1 MRVPKV
7 KLVYDRRHQ
16 ASTDKEGAVDLR
28 VCFDCKQKFL
38 STGVKVYPKQWDS
51 KNECVKLRNDAT
63 SLNKA
68 LSDIKND
75 AITLLTEMA
84 KSGFVDLS
92 RLNEVFKPKAH
103 DLTFH
108 DYMKERID
116 KRNVSGNTRERYQS
130 FYKIFVEEYGKMK
143 NFAEITESGVRD
155 YDEWLH
161 KRIVNG
167 HLMKQSTIYSHH
179 KYLRLFIY
187 DALTDGYVEKN
198 PYQSR
203 RIKIDHGEGG
213 QIPSLT
219 IDQVQ
224 QIENLE
230 LDGFLGKTKD
240 LFLFQCYTGLAFSD
254 MQKFRLSNYSQDKEG
269 NYLIKD
275 NRTKTNTTYIFMLS
289 EKALAIVMKYKGK
302 IPAISN
308 QKYNQYLKVLG
319 QIIGVP
325 TLHSHMGRSTFASTC
340 LNQGMPIDVLKHCL
354 GHTTG
359 LMSEHYATMQED
371 TIKKAFCNLQN
382 KKMKRN
388 N

>member
-16 ASTDKEGAVDLR
+16 ATPEKEGAVDLR

-38 STGVKVYPKQWDS
+38 STGVKVYPRQWDG

-75 AITLLTEMA
+75 AITLLTEMS
-84 KSGFVDLS
+84 KTGYVDLA
-92 RLNEVFKPKAH
+92 RLNEIFKPKAY

-108 DYMKERID
+108 EYMKDRIS
-116 KRNVSGNTRERYQS
+116 KRNVSENTRERYVS
-130 FYKIFVEEYGKMK
+130 FYKVFVDEYGKMK
-143 NFAEITESGVRD
+143 NFSDITEAGVRD

-167 HLMKQSTIYSHH
+167 HLMQQSTIYSHH

-187 DALTDGYVEKN
+187 DALTDGYVDKN
-198 PYQSR
+198 PYQSK
-203 RIKIDHGEGG
+203 RIKIDHGESG

-219 IDQVQ
+219 IDQVE

-230 LDGFLGKTKD
+230 LDGFVGKTKD

-254 MQKFRLSNYSQDKEG
+254 MQKFKLSNYSQDKDG

-275 NRTKTNTTYIFMLS
+275 KRTKTDTTYIFMLS

-319 QIIGVP
+319 QMIGVP

-340 LNQGMPIDVLKHCL
+340 LNQGMNTDVLKHCL
-354 GHTTG
+354 GHVTTF
-359 LMSEHYATMQED
+359 ETNRYATMQDE
-371 TIKKAFCNLQN
+371 TIKKAFKDI
-382 KKMKRN
+382 KK
-388 N
+388 

>member
-16 ASTDKEGAVDLR
+16 SSPDKEGAVDLR

-38 STGVKVYPKQWDS
+38 STGVKIYPRQWDN

-75 AITLLTEMA
+75 AITLLTEMS
-84 KSGFVDLS
+84 KTGYVDLA
-92 RLNEVFKPKAH
+92 RLNEIFKPKAY

-108 DYMKERID
+108 EYMKDRIS
-116 KRNVSGNTRERYQS
+116 KRNVSENTRERYVS
-130 FYKIFVEEYGKMK
+130 FYKVFVDEYGKMK
-143 NFAEITESGVRD
+143 NFSDITEAGVRD

-167 HLMKQSTIYSHH
+167 HLMQQSTIYSHH

-187 DALTDGYVEKN
+187 DALTDGYVDKN
-198 PYQSR
+198 PYQSK
-203 RIKIDHGEGG
+203 RIKIDHGESG

-219 IDQVQ
+219 IDQVE
-224 QIENLE
+224 QIENLK
-230 LDGFLGKTKD
+230 LDGFVGKTKD

-254 MQKFRLSNYSQDKEG
+254 MQKFKLSNYTQDKDG

-275 NRTKTNTTYIFMLS
+275 KRTKTDTTYIFMLS

-319 QIIGVP
+319 QMIGVP
-325 TLHSHMGRSTFASTC
+325 NLHSHMGRSTFASTC
-340 LNQGMPIDVLKHCL
+340 LNQGMNTDVLKHCL
-354 GHTTG
+354 GHVTTF
-359 LMSEHYATMQED
+359 ETNRYATMQDE
-371 TIKKAFCNLQN
+371 TIKQAFKDI
-382 KKMKRN
+382 KK
-388 N
+388 

>member
-16 ASTDKEGAVDLR
+16 ATPEKEGAVDLR

-38 STGVKVYPKQWDS
+38 STGVKVYPRQWDN

-75 AITLLTEMA
+75 AITLLTEMS
-84 KSGFVDLS
+84 KTGYVDLA
-92 RLNEVFKPKAH
+92 RLNEIFKPKAY

-108 DYMKERID
+108 EYMKDRIS
-116 KRNVSGNTRERYQS
+116 KRNVSENTRERYVS
-130 FYKIFVEEYGKMK
+130 FYKVFVDEYGKMK
-143 NFAEITESGVRD
+143 NFSDITEAGVRD

-161 KRIVNG
+161 KRVVNG
-167 HLMKQSTIYSHH
+167 HLMQQSTIYSHH

-187 DALTDGYVEKN
+187 DALTDGYVDKN
-198 PYQSR
+198 PYQSK
-203 RIKIDHGEGG
+203 RIKIDHGESG

-219 IDQVQ
+219 IDQVE

-230 LDGFLGKTKD
+230 LGGFVGKTKD

-254 MQKFRLSNYSQDKEG
+254 MQKFKLSNYSQDKDG

-275 NRTKTNTTYIFMLS
+275 KRTKTDTTYIFMLS

-319 QIIGVP
+319 QMIGVP

-340 LNQGMPIDVLKHCL
+340 LNQGMNTDVLKHCL
-354 GHTTG
+354 GHVTTF
-359 LMSEHYATMQED
+359 ETNRYATMQDE
-371 TIKKAFCNLQN
+371 TIKQAFKDI
-382 KKMKRN
+382 KK
-388 N
+388 

>member
-16 ASTDKEGAVDLR
+16 ATPEKEGAVDLR

-38 STGVKVYPKQWDS
+38 STGVKLYPRQWDS

-75 AITLLTEMA
+75 AITLLTEMS
-84 KSGFVDLS
+84 KTGYVDLA
-92 RLNEVFKPKAH
+92 RLNEIFKPKAY

-108 DYMKERID
+108 EYMKDRIS
-116 KRNVSGNTRERYQS
+116 KRNVSENTRERYVS
-130 FYKIFVEEYGKMK
+130 FYKVFVDEYGKMK
-143 NFAEITESGVRD
+143 NFSDITEAGVRD

-161 KRIVNG
+161 KRVVNG
-167 HLMKQSTIYSHH
+167 HLMQQSTIYSHH

-187 DALTDGYVEKN
+187 DALTDGYVDKN
-198 PYQSR
+198 PYQSK
-203 RIKIDHGEGG
+203 RIKIDHGESG

-219 IDQVQ
+219 IDQVE

-230 LDGFLGKTKD
+230 LEGFVGKTKD
-240 LFLFQCYTGLAFSD
+240 LFLFQCYTGLDFSD
-254 MQKFRLSNYSQDKEG
+254 MQKFKLSNYSQDKDG

-275 NRTKTNTTYIFMLS
+275 KRTKTDTTYIFMLS

-319 QIIGVP
+319 QMIGVP

-340 LNQGMPIDVLKHCL
+340 LNQGMAIDILKHAL
-354 GHTTG
+354 GHTSG
-359 LMSEHYATMQED
+359 FMSERYATMQD
-371 TIKKAFCNLQN
+371 LTIKKAFDALGKN
-382 KKMKRN
+382 
-388 N
+388 

>member
-16 ASTDKEGAVDLR
+16 ATPEKEGAVDLR

-38 STGVKVYPKQWDS
+38 STGVKVYPRQWDG

-75 AITLLTEMA
+75 AITLLTEMS
-84 KSGFVDLS
+84 KTGYVDLA
-92 RLNEVFKPKAH
+92 RLNEIFKPKAY

-108 DYMKERID
+108 EYMKDRIS
-116 KRNVSGNTRERYQS
+116 KRNVSENTRERYVS
-130 FYKIFVEEYGKMK
+130 FYKVFVDEYGKMK
-143 NFAEITESGVRD
+143 NFSDITEAGVRD

-161 KRIVNG
+161 KRVVNG
-167 HLMKQSTIYSHH
+167 HLMQQSTIYSHH

-187 DALTDGYVEKN
+187 DALTDGYVDKN
-198 PYQSR
+198 PYQSK
-203 RIKIDHGEGG
+203 RIKIDHGESG

-219 IDQVQ
+219 IDQVE

-230 LDGFLGKTKD
+230 LDGFVGKTKD

-254 MQKFRLSNYSQDKEG
+254 MQKFKLSNYSQDKDG

-275 NRTKTNTTYIFMLS
+275 KRTKTDTTYIFMLS

-319 QIIGVP
+319 QMIGVP

-340 LNQGMPIDVLKHCL
+340 LNQGMNTDVLKHCL
-354 GHTTG
+354 GHVTTF
-359 LMSEHYATMQED
+359 ETNRYATMQDE
-371 TIKKAFCNLQN
+371 TIKKAFKDI
-382 KKMKRN
+382 KK
-388 N
+388 

>member
-16 ASTDKEGAVDLR
+16 ATPEKEGAVDLR

-38 STGVKVYPKQWDS
+38 STGVKVYPRQWDS

-75 AITLLTEMA
+75 AITLLTEMS
-84 KSGFVDLS
+84 KTGYVDLA
-92 RLNEVFKPKAH
+92 RLNEIFKPKAY

-108 DYMKERID
+108 EYMKDRIS
-116 KRNVSGNTRERYQS
+116 KRNVSENTRERYVS
-130 FYKIFVEEYGKMK
+130 FYKVFVDEYGKMK
-143 NFAEITESGVRD
+143 NFSDITEAGVRD

-167 HLMKQSTIYSHH
+167 HLMQQSTIYSHH

-187 DALTDGYVEKN
+187 DALTDGYVDKN
-198 PYQSR
+198 PYQSK
-203 RIKIDHGEGG
+203 RIKIDHGESG

-219 IDQVQ
+219 IDQVE
-224 QIENLE
+224 QIESLE
-230 LDGFLGKTKD
+230 LDGFVGKTKD

-254 MQKFRLSNYSQDKEG
+254 MQKFKLSNYSQDKDG

-275 NRTKTNTTYIFMLS
+275 KRTKTDTTYIFMLS

-319 QIIGVP
+319 QMIGVP

-340 LNQGMPIDVLKHCL
+340 LNQGMNTDVLKHCL
-354 GHTTG
+354 GHVTTF
-359 LMSEHYATMQED
+359 ETNRYATMQDE
-371 TIKKAFCNLQN
+371 TIKKAFKDI
-382 KKMKRN
+382 KK
-388 N
+388 

>member
-16 ASTDKEGAVDLR
+16 ATPEKEGAVDLR

-38 STGVKVYPKQWDS
+38 STGVKVYPRQWDS

-75 AITLLTEMA
+75 AITLLTEMS
-84 KSGFVDLS
+84 KTGYVDLA
-92 RLNEVFKPKAH
+92 RLNEIFKPKAY

-108 DYMKERID
+108 EYMKDRIS
-116 KRNVSGNTRERYQS
+116 KRNVSENTRERYVS
-130 FYKIFVEEYGKMK
+130 FYKVFVDEYGKMK
-143 NFAEITESGVRD
+143 NFSDITEAGVRD

-161 KRIVNG
+161 KRVVNG
-167 HLMKQSTIYSHH
+167 HLMQQSTIYSHH

-198 PYQSR
+198 PYQSK
-203 RIKIDHGEGG
+203 RIKIDHGESG

-219 IDQVQ
+219 IDQVE

-230 LDGFLGKTKD
+230 LDGFAGKTKD

-254 MQKFRLSNYSQDKEG
+254 MQKFKLSNYSQDKDG

-275 NRTKTNTTYIFMLS
+275 KRTKTDTTYIFMLS

-302 IPAISN
+302 IPTISN

-319 QIIGVP
+319 QMIGVP

-340 LNQGMPIDVLKHCL
+340 LNQGMNTDVLKHCL
-354 GHTTG
+354 GHVTTF
-359 LMSEHYATMQED
+359 ETNRYATMQDE
-371 TIKKAFCNLQN
+371 TIKQAFKDI
-382 KKMKRN
+382 KK
-388 N
+388 

>member
-16 ASTDKEGAVDLR
+16 ATPEKEGAVDLR

-38 STGVKVYPKQWDS
+38 STGVKVYPRQWDS

-75 AITLLTEMA
+75 AITLLTEMS
-84 KSGFVDLS
+84 KTGYVDLA
-92 RLNEVFKPKAH
+92 RLNEIFKPKAY

-108 DYMKERID
+108 EYMKDRIS
-116 KRNVSGNTRERYQS
+116 KRNVSENTRERYAS
-130 FYKIFVEEYGKMK
+130 FYKVFVDEYGKIK
-143 NFAEITESGVRD
+143 NFSDITEAGVRD

-161 KRIVNG
+161 KRVVNG
-167 HLMKQSTIYSHH
+167 HLMQQSTIYSHH

-187 DALTDGYVEKN
+187 DALTDGYVDKN
-198 PYQSR
+198 PYQSK
-203 RIKIDHGEGG
+203 RIKIDHGESG

-219 IDQVQ
+219 IDQVE

-230 LDGFLGKTKD
+230 LEGFVGKTKD

-254 MQKFRLSNYSQDKEG
+254 MQKFKLSNYSQDKDG

-275 NRTKTNTTYIFMLS
+275 KRTKTDTTYIFMLS

-319 QIIGVP
+319 QMIGVP

-340 LNQGMPIDVLKHCL
+340 LNQGMNTDVLKHCL
-354 GHTTG
+354 GHVTTF
-359 LMSEHYATMQED
+359 ETNRYATMQDE
-371 TIKKAFCNLQN
+371 TIKQAFKDI
-382 KKMKRN
+382 KK
-388 N
+388 

>member
-16 ASTDKEGAVDLR
+16 ATPEKEGAVDLR

-38 STGVKVYPKQWDS
+38 STGVKVYPRQWDG

-75 AITLLTEMA
+75 AITLLTEMS
-84 KSGFVDLS
+84 KTGYVDLA
-92 RLNEVFKPKAH
+92 RLNEIFKPKAY

-108 DYMKERID
+108 EYIKDRIS
-116 KRNVSGNTRERYQS
+116 KRNVSENTRERYVS
-130 FYKIFVEEYGKMK
+130 FYKVFVDEYGKMK
-143 NFAEITESGVRD
+143 NFSDITEAGVRD

-161 KRIVNG
+161 KRVVNG
-167 HLMKQSTIYSHH
+167 HLMQQSTIYSHH

-187 DALTDGYVEKN
+187 DALTDGYVDKN
-198 PYQSR
+198 PYQSK
-203 RIKIDHGEGG
+203 RIKIDHGESG

-219 IDQVQ
+219 IDQVE
-224 QIENLE
+224 QIESLE
-230 LDGFLGKTKD
+230 LDGFVGKTKD

-254 MQKFRLSNYSQDKEG
+254 MQKFKLSNYSQDKDG

-275 NRTKTNTTYIFMLS
+275 KRTKTDTTYIFMLS

-302 IPAISN
+302 IPTISN

-319 QIIGVP
+319 QMIGVP

-340 LNQGMPIDVLKHCL
+340 LNQGMNTDVLKHCL
-354 GHTTG
+354 GHVTTF
-359 LMSEHYATMQED
+359 ETNRYATMQDE
-371 TIKKAFCNLQN
+371 TIKQAFKDI
-382 KKMKRN
+382 KK
-388 N
+388 

>member
-16 ASTDKEGAVDLR
+16 ATSDKEGAVDLR

-38 STGVKVYPKQWDS
+38 STGVKVYPRQWDG

-75 AITLLTEMA
+75 AITLLTEMS
-84 KSGFVDLS
+84 KTGYVDLA
-92 RLNEVFKPKAH
+92 RLNEIFKPKAY

-108 DYMKERID
+108 EYMKDRIS
-116 KRNVSGNTRERYQS
+116 KRNVSENTRERYAS
-130 FYKIFVEEYGKMK
+130 FYKVFVDEYGKMK
-143 NFAEITESGVRD
+143 NFSDITEAGVRD

-167 HLMKQSTIYSHH
+167 HLMQQSTIYSHH

-187 DALTDGYVEKN
+187 DALTDGYVDKN
-198 PYQSR
+198 PYQSK
-203 RIKIDHGEGG
+203 RIKIDHGESG

-219 IDQVQ
+219 IDQVE

-230 LDGFLGKTKD
+230 LDGFVGKTKD

-254 MQKFRLSNYSQDKEG
+254 MQKFKLSNYTQDKDG

-275 NRTKTNTTYIFMLS
+275 KRTKTDTTYIFMLS

-319 QIIGVP
+319 QMIGVP

-340 LNQGMPIDVLKHCL
+340 LNQGMNTDVLKHCL
-354 GHTTG
+354 GHVTTF
-359 LMSEHYATMQED
+359 ETNRYATMQDE
-371 TIKKAFCNLQN
+371 TIKQAFKDI
-382 KKMKRN
+382 KK
-388 N
+388 

>member
-16 ASTDKEGAVDLR
+16 ATPEKEGAVDLR

-38 STGVKVYPKQWDS
+38 STGVKVYPRQWDG

-75 AITLLTEMA
+75 AITLLTEMS
-84 KSGFVDLS
+84 KTGYVDLA
-92 RLNEVFKPKAH
+92 RLNEIFKPKAY

-108 DYMKERID
+108 EYMKDRIS
-116 KRNVSGNTRERYQS
+116 KRNVSENTRERYFS
-130 FYKIFVEEYGKMK
+130 FYKVFVDEYGKMK
-143 NFAEITESGVRD
+143 NFSDITEAGVRD

-161 KRIVNG
+161 KRVVNG
-167 HLMKQSTIYSHH
+167 HLMQQSTIYSHH

-187 DALTDGYVEKN
+187 DALTDGYVDKN
-198 PYQSR
+198 PYQSK
-203 RIKIDHGEGG
+203 RIKIDHGESG

-219 IDQVQ
+219 IDQVE
-224 QIENLE
+224 QIESLE
-230 LDGFLGKTKD
+230 LDGFVGKTKD

-254 MQKFRLSNYSQDKEG
+254 MQKFKLSNYSQDKDG

-275 NRTKTNTTYIFMLS
+275 KRTKTDTTYIFMLS

-319 QIIGVP
+319 QMIGVP

-340 LNQGMPIDVLKHCL
+340 LNQGMNTDVLKHCL
-354 GHTTG
+354 GHVTTF
-359 LMSEHYATMQED
+359 ETNRYATMQDE
-371 TIKKAFCNLQN
+371 TIKQAFKDI
-382 KKMKRN
+382 KK
-388 N
+388 

>member
-16 ASTDKEGAVDLR
+16 SSPDKEGAVDLR

-38 STGVKVYPKQWDS
+38 STGVKVYPRQWDS

-75 AITLLTEMA
+75 AITLLTEMS
-84 KSGFVDLS
+84 KTGYVDLA
-92 RLNEVFKPKAH
+92 RLNEIFKPKAY

-108 DYMKERID
+108 EYMKDRIS
-116 KRNVSGNTRERYQS
+116 KRNVSENTRERYVS
-130 FYKIFVEEYGKMK
+130 FYKVFVDEYGKMK
-143 NFAEITESGVRD
+143 NFSDITEAGVRD

-161 KRIVNG
+161 KRVVNG
-167 HLMKQSTIYSHH
+167 HLMQQSTIYSHH

-187 DALTDGYVEKN
+187 DALTDGYVDKN
-198 PYQSR
+198 PYQSK
-203 RIKIDHGEGG
+203 RIKIDHGESG

-219 IDQVQ
+219 IDQVE

-230 LDGFLGKTKD
+230 LDGFVGKTKD

-254 MQKFRLSNYSQDKEG
+254 MQKFKLSNYSQDKDG

-275 NRTKTNTTYIFMLS
+275 KRTKTDTTYIFMLS

-319 QIIGVP
+319 QMIGVP

-340 LNQGMPIDVLKHCL
+340 LNQGMNTDVLKHCL
-354 GHTTG
+354 GHVTTF
-359 LMSEHYATMQED
+359 ETNRYATMQDE
-371 TIKKAFCNLQN
+371 TIKQAFKDI
-382 KKMKRN
+382 KK
-388 N
+388 

>member
-16 ASTDKEGAVDLR
+16 ATPEKEGAVDLR

-38 STGVKVYPKQWDS
+38 STGVKVYPRQWDS

-75 AITLLTEMA
+75 AITLLTEMS
-84 KSGFVDLS
+84 KTGYVDLA
-92 RLNEVFKPKAH
+92 RLNEIFKPKAY

-108 DYMKERID
+108 EYMKDRIS
-116 KRNVSGNTRERYQS
+116 KRNVSENTRERYAS
-130 FYKIFVEEYGKMK
+130 FYKVFVHEYGKMK
-143 NFAEITESGVRD
+143 NFSDITEAGVRD

-161 KRIVNG
+161 KRTVNG
-167 HLMKQSTIYSHH
+167 HLMQQSTIYSHH

-187 DALTDGYVEKN
+187 DALTDGYVDKN
-198 PYQSR
+198 PYQSK
-203 RIKIDHGEGG
+203 RIKIDHGESG

-219 IDQVQ
+219 IDQVE

-230 LDGFLGKTKD
+230 LEGFVGKTKD

-254 MQKFRLSNYSQDKEG
+254 MQKFKLSNYSQDKDG

-275 NRTKTNTTYIFMLS
+275 KRTKTDTTYIFMLS

-319 QIIGVP
+319 QMIGVP
-325 TLHSHMGRSTFASTC
+325 TVHSHMGRSTFASTC
-340 LNQGMPIDVLKHCL
+340 LNQGMAIDILKHAL
-354 GHTTG
+354 GHTSG
-359 LMSEHYATMQED
+359 FMSERYATMQD
-371 TIKKAFCNLQN
+371 LTIKKAFDALGKN
-382 KKMKRN
+382 
-388 N
+388 

>member
-16 ASTDKEGAVDLR
+16 ATPDKEGAVDLR

-38 STGVKVYPKQWDS
+38 STGVKVYPKQWDT

-75 AITLLTEMA
+75 AITLLTDMA
-84 KSGFVDLS
+84 KTGYVDLA
-92 RLNEVFKPKAH
+92 RLNEIFKPKAY

-108 DYMKERID
+108 EYMKDRIS
-116 KRNVSGNTRERYQS
+116 KRNVSENTRERYVS

-143 NFAEITESGVRD
+143 NFADITEAGVRG

-167 HLMKQSTIYSHH
+167 HLMQQSTIYSHH

-198 PYQSR
+198 PYQSK

-230 LDGFLGKTKD
+230 LNGFLGKTKD

-302 IPAISN
+302 IPTISN

-319 QIIGVP
+319 QMIGVS

-340 LNQGMPIDVLKHCL
+340 LNQGMNTDVLKHCL
-354 GHTTG
+354 GHTTTF
-359 LMSEHYATMQED
+359 ETNRYATMQDE
-371 TIKKAFCNLQN
+371 TIKQAFKDI
-382 KKMKRN
+382 KK
-388 N
+388 

>member
-16 ASTDKEGAVDLR
+16 ATPEKEGAVDLR

-38 STGVKVYPKQWDS
+38 STGVKVYPRQWDG

-75 AITLLTEMA
+75 AITLLTDMS
-84 KSGFVDLS
+84 KTGYVDLA
-92 RLNEVFKPKAH
+92 RLNEIFKPKAY

-108 DYMKERID
+108 EYMKDRIS
-116 KRNVSGNTRERYQS
+116 KRNVSENTRERYVS
-130 FYKIFVEEYGKMK
+130 FYKVFVDEYGKMK
-143 NFAEITESGVRD
+143 NFSDITEAGVRD

-161 KRIVNG
+161 KRVVNG
-167 HLMKQSTIYSHH
+167 HLMQQSTIYSHH

-187 DALTDGYVEKN
+187 DALTDGYVDKN
-198 PYQSR
+198 PYQSK
-203 RIKIDHGEGG
+203 RIKIDHGESG

-219 IDQVQ
+219 IDQVE

-230 LDGFLGKTKD
+230 LDGFVGKTKD

-254 MQKFRLSNYSQDKEG
+254 MQKFKLSNYSQDKDG

-275 NRTKTNTTYIFMLS
+275 KRTKTDTTYIFMLS

-319 QIIGVP
+319 QMIGVP

-340 LNQGMPIDVLKHCL
+340 LNQGMNTDVLKHCL
-354 GHTTG
+354 GHVTTF
-359 LMSEHYATMQED
+359 ETNRYATMQDE
-371 TIKKAFCNLQN
+371 TIKQAFKDI
-382 KKMKRN
+382 KK
-388 N
+388 

>member
-16 ASTDKEGAVDLR
+16 ATPEKEGAVDLR

-38 STGVKVYPKQWDS
+38 STGVKVYPRQWDG

-75 AITLLTEMA
+75 AITLLTEMS
-84 KSGFVDLS
+84 KTGYVDLA
-92 RLNEVFKPKAH
+92 RLNEIFKPKAY

-108 DYMKERID
+108 EYMKDRIS
-116 KRNVSGNTRERYQS
+116 KRNVSENTRERYVS
-130 FYKIFVEEYGKMK
+130 FYKVFVDEYGKMK
-143 NFAEITESGVRD
+143 NFSDITEAGVRD

-161 KRIVNG
+161 KRLVNG
-167 HLMKQSTIYSHH
+167 HLMQQSTIYSHH

-187 DALTDGYVEKN
+187 DALTDGYVDKN
-198 PYQSR
+198 PYQSK
-203 RIKIDHGEGG
+203 RIKIDHGESG

-219 IDQVQ
+219 IDQVE
-224 QIENLE
+224 QIESLE
-230 LDGFLGKTKD
+230 LDGFVGKTKD

-254 MQKFRLSNYSQDKEG
+254 MQKFKLSNYSQDKDG

-275 NRTKTNTTYIFMLS
+275 KRTKTDTTYIFMLS

-319 QIIGVP
+319 QMIGVP

-340 LNQGMPIDVLKHCL
+340 LNQGMNTDVLKHCL
-354 GHTTG
+354 GHVTTF
-359 LMSEHYATMQED
+359 ETNRYATMQDE
-371 TIKKAFCNLQN
+371 TIKQAFKDI
-382 KKMKRN
+382 KK
-388 N
+388 

>member
-16 ASTDKEGAVDLR
+16 ATPEKEGAVDLR

-38 STGVKVYPKQWDS
+38 STGVKVYPRQWDN

-75 AITLLTEMA
+75 AITLLTEMS
-84 KSGFVDLS
+84 KTGYVDLA
-92 RLNEVFKPKAH
+92 RLNEIFKPKAY

-108 DYMKERID
+108 EYMKDRIS
-116 KRNVSGNTRERYQS
+116 KRNVSENTRERYVS
-130 FYKIFVEEYGKMK
+130 FYKVFVDEYGKME
-143 NFAEITESGVRD
+143 NFSDITEAGVRD

-167 HLMKQSTIYSHH
+167 HLMQQSTIYSHH

-187 DALTDGYVEKN
+187 DALTDGYVDKN
-198 PYQSR
+198 PYQSK
-203 RIKIDHGEGG
+203 RIKIDHGESG

-219 IDQVQ
+219 IDQVE
-224 QIENLE
+224 QIESLE
-230 LDGFLGKTKD
+230 LDGFVGKTKD

-254 MQKFRLSNYSQDKEG
+254 MQKFKLSNYSQDKDG

-275 NRTKTNTTYIFMLS
+275 KRTKTDTTYIFMLS

-319 QIIGVP
+319 QMIGVP

-340 LNQGMPIDVLKHCL
+340 LNQGMNTDVLKHCL
-354 GHTTG
+354 GHVTTF
-359 LMSEHYATMQED
+359 ETNRYATMQDE
-371 TIKKAFCNLQN
+371 TIKKAFKDI
-382 KKMKRN
+382 KK
-388 N
+388 

>member
-28 VCFDCKQKFL
+28 VCYDCKQKFL
-38 STGVKVYPKQWDS
+38 STGVKVYPKQWDV

-75 AITLLTEMA
+75 AITLLTEMS
-84 KSGFVDLS
+84 KSGYVDLS
-92 RLNEVFKPKAH
+92 RLNEIFKPKAH
-103 DLTFH
+103 NLTFH
-108 DYMKERID
+108 DYMKERIA
-116 KRNVSGNTRERYQS
+116 KRNVSENTRERYFS
-130 FYKIFVEEYGKMK
+130 FYKIFVEEYGKMQR
-143 NFAEITESGVRD
+143 FAEITEAGVRD

-161 KRIVNG
+161 KRVVNG

-213 QIPSLT
+213 QIPCLT
-219 IDQVQ
+219 IEQVEK
-224 QIENLE
+224 IES
-230 LDGFLGKTKD
+230 LDLVGYLDKVRD
-240 LFLFQCYTGLAFSD
+240 LFLFQCNTGLAFSD
-254 MQKFRLSNYSQDKEG
+254 MQKFRLRDYTQDKDG
-269 NYLIKD
+269 KYLIKGQ
-275 NRTKTNTTYIFMLS
+275 RTKTDTTYIFVLS
-289 EKALAIVMKYKGK
+289 DKALAIVGKYKGK
-302 IPAISN
+302 IPSISN

-319 QIIGVP
+319 QMIGVP

-359 LMSEHYATMQED
+359 FMSERYATMQDE
-371 TIKKAFCNLQN
+371 TIKQAFKDI
-382 KKMKRN
+382 KK
-388 N
+388 

>member
-16 ASTDKEGAVDLR
+16 ATPEKEGAVDLR

-38 STGVKVYPKQWDS
+38 STGVKVYPRQWDN

-75 AITLLTEMA
+75 AITLLTEMS
-84 KSGFVDLS
+84 KTGYVDLA
-92 RLNEVFKPKAH
+92 RLNEIFKPKAY

-108 DYMKERID
+108 EYMKDRIS
-116 KRNVSGNTRERYQS
+116 KRNVSENTRERYVS
-130 FYKIFVEEYGKMK
+130 FYKVFVDEYGKMK
-143 NFAEITESGVRD
+143 NFSDITEAGVRD

-161 KRIVNG
+161 KRVVNG
-167 HLMKQSTIYSHH
+167 HLMQQSTIYSHH

-187 DALTDGYVEKN
+187 DALTDGYVDKN
-198 PYQSR
+198 PYQSK
-203 RIKIDHGEGG
+203 RIKIDHGESG

-219 IDQVQ
+219 IDQVE

-230 LDGFLGKTKD
+230 LDGFVGKTKD

-254 MQKFRLSNYSQDKEG
+254 MQKFKLSNYTQDKDG

-275 NRTKTNTTYIFMLS
+275 KRTKTDTTYIFMLS

-319 QIIGVP
+319 QMIGVP
-325 TLHSHMGRSTFASTC
+325 NLHSHMGRSTFASTC
-340 LNQGMPIDVLKHCL
+340 LNQGMNTDVLKHCL
-354 GHTTG
+354 GHVTTF
-359 LMSEHYATMQED
+359 ETNRYATMQDE
-371 TIKKAFCNLQN
+371 TIKKAFKDI
-382 KKMKRN
+382 KK
-388 N
+388 

>member
-16 ASTDKEGAVDLR
+16 ATPEKEGAVDLR

-38 STGVKVYPKQWDS
+38 STGVKVYPRQWDS

-75 AITLLTEMA
+75 AITLLTEMS
-84 KSGFVDLS
+84 KTGYVDLA
-92 RLNEVFKPKAH
+92 RLNEIFKPKAY

-108 DYMKERID
+108 EYMKDRIS
-116 KRNVSGNTRERYQS
+116 KRNVSENTRERYVS
-130 FYKIFVEEYGKMK
+130 FYKVFVDEYGKMK
-143 NFAEITESGVRD
+143 NFSDITEAGVRD

-167 HLMKQSTIYSHH
+167 HLMQQSTIYSHH

-187 DALTDGYVEKN
+187 DALTDGYVDKN
-198 PYQSR
+198 PYQSK
-203 RIKIDHGEGG
+203 RIKIDHGESG

-219 IDQVQ
+219 IDQVE
-224 QIENLE
+224 QIESLE
-230 LDGFLGKTKD
+230 LDGFVGKTKD

-254 MQKFRLSNYSQDKEG
+254 MQKFKLSNYSQDKDG

-275 NRTKTNTTYIFMLS
+275 KRTKTDTTYIFMLS

-319 QIIGVP
+319 QMIGVP

-340 LNQGMPIDVLKHCL
+340 LNQGMNTDVLKHCL
-354 GHTTG
+354 GHVTTF
-359 LMSEHYATMQED
+359 ETNRYATMQDE
-371 TIKKAFCNLQN
+371 TIKQAFKDI
-382 KKMKRN
+382 KK
-388 N
+388 

>member
-16 ASTDKEGAVDLR
+16 SSPEKEGAVDLR

-38 STGVKVYPKQWDS
+38 STGVKVYPRQWDS

-75 AITLLTEMA
+75 AITLLTEMS
-84 KSGFVDLS
+84 KTGYVDLA
-92 RLNEVFKPKAH
+92 RLNEIFKPKAY

-108 DYMKERID
+108 EYMKDRIS
-116 KRNVSGNTRERYQS
+116 KRNVSENTRERYVS
-130 FYKIFVEEYGKMK
+130 FYKVFVDEYGKMK
-143 NFAEITESGVRD
+143 NFSDITEAGVRD

-167 HLMKQSTIYSHH
+167 HLMQQSTIYSHH

-187 DALTDGYVEKN
+187 DALTDGYVDKN
-198 PYQSR
+198 PYQSK
-203 RIKIDHGEGG
+203 RIKIDHGESG

-219 IDQVQ
+219 IDQVE
-224 QIENLE
+224 QIESLE
-230 LDGFLGKTKD
+230 LDGFVGKTKD

-254 MQKFRLSNYSQDKEG
+254 MQKFKLSNYSQDKDG

-275 NRTKTNTTYIFMLS
+275 KRTKTDTTYIFMLS

-319 QIIGVP
+319 QMIGVP

-340 LNQGMPIDVLKHCL
+340 LNQGMNTDVLKHCL
-354 GHTTG
+354 GHVTTF
-359 LMSEHYATMQED
+359 ETNRYATMQDE
-371 TIKKAFCNLQN
+371 TIKQAFKDI
-382 KKMKRN
+382 KK
-388 N
+388 

>member
-16 ASTDKEGAVDLR
+16 SSPYKEGAVDLR

-38 STGVKVYPKQWDS
+38 STGVKVYPRQWDS

-75 AITLLTEMA
+75 AITLLTEMS
-84 KSGFVDLS
+84 KTGYVDLA
-92 RLNEVFKPKAH
+92 RLNEIFKPKAY

-108 DYMKERID
+108 EYMKDRIS
-116 KRNVSGNTRERYQS
+116 KRNVSENTRERYVS
-130 FYKIFVEEYGKMK
+130 YYKVFVDEYGKMK
-143 NFAEITESGVRD
+143 NFSDITEAGVRD

-161 KRIVNG
+161 KRVVNG
-167 HLMKQSTIYSHH
+167 HLMQQSTIYSHH

-187 DALTDGYVEKN
+187 DALTDGYVDKN
-198 PYQSR
+198 PYQSK
-203 RIKIDHGEGG
+203 RIKIDHGESG

-219 IDQVQ
+219 IDQVE
-224 QIENLE
+224 QIESLE
-230 LDGFLGKTKD
+230 LDGFVGKTKD

-254 MQKFRLSNYSQDKEG
+254 MQKFKLSNYSQDKDG

-275 NRTKTNTTYIFMLS
+275 KRTKTDTTYIFMLS
-289 EKALAIVMKYKGK
+289 DKALAIVMKYKGK

-319 QIIGVP
+319 QMIGVP

-340 LNQGMPIDVLKHCL
+340 LNQGMNTDVLKHCL
-354 GHTTG
+354 GHVTTF
-359 LMSEHYATMQED
+359 ETNRYATMQDE
-371 TIKKAFCNLQN
+371 TIKKAFKDI
-382 KKMKRN
+382 KK
-388 N
+388 

>member
-16 ASTDKEGAVDLR
+16 ATPEKEGAVDLR

-38 STGVKVYPKQWDS
+38 STGVKVYPRQWDS

-75 AITLLTEMA
+75 AITLLTEMS
-84 KSGFVDLS
+84 KTGYVDLA
-92 RLNEVFKPKAH
+92 RLNEIFKPKAY

-108 DYMKERID
+108 EYMKDRIS
-116 KRNVSGNTRERYQS
+116 KRNVSENTRERYVS
-130 FYKIFVEEYGKMK
+130 FYKVFVDEYGKMK
-143 NFAEITESGVRD
+143 NFSDITEAGVRD

-167 HLMKQSTIYSHH
+167 HLMQQSTIYSHH

-187 DALTDGYVEKN
+187 DALTDGYVDKN
-198 PYQSR
+198 PYQSK
-203 RIKIDHGEGG
+203 RIKIDHGESG

-219 IDQVQ
+219 IDQVE

-230 LDGFLGKTKD
+230 LDGFVGKTKD

-254 MQKFRLSNYSQDKEG
+254 MQKFKLSNYSQDKDG

-275 NRTKTNTTYIFMLS
+275 KRTKTDTTYIFMLS

-319 QIIGVP
+319 QMIGVP
-325 TLHSHMGRSTFASTC
+325 NLHSHMGRSTFASTC
-340 LNQGMPIDVLKHCL
+340 LNQGMNTDVLKHCL
-354 GHTTG
+354 GHVTTF
-359 LMSEHYATMQED
+359 ETNRYATMQDE
-371 TIKKAFCNLQN
+371 TIKQAFKDI
-382 KKMKRN
+382 KK
-388 N
+388 

>member
-16 ASTDKEGAVDLR
+16 ATPEKEGAVDLR

-38 STGVKVYPKQWDS
+38 STGVKVYPRQWDG

-75 AITLLTEMA
+75 AITLLTEMS
-84 KSGFVDLS
+84 KTGYVDLA
-92 RLNEVFKPKAH
+92 RLNEIFKPKAY

-108 DYMKERID
+108 EYMKDRIS
-116 KRNVSGNTRERYQS
+116 KRNVSENTRERYVS
-130 FYKIFVEEYGKMK
+130 FYKVFVDEYGKMK
-143 NFAEITESGVRD
+143 NFSDITEAGVRD

-167 HLMKQSTIYSHH
+167 HLMQQSTIYSHH

-187 DALTDGYVEKN
+187 DALTDGYVDKN
-198 PYQSR
+198 PYQSK
-203 RIKIDHGEGG
+203 RIKIDHGESG

-219 IDQVQ
+219 IDQVE

-230 LDGFLGKTKD
+230 LNGFVGKTKD

-254 MQKFRLSNYSQDKEG
+254 MQKFKLSNYSQDKDG

-275 NRTKTNTTYIFMLS
+275 KRTKTDTTYIFMLS

-319 QIIGVP
+319 QMIGVP

-340 LNQGMPIDVLKHCL
+340 LNQGMNTDVLKHCL
-354 GHTTG
+354 GHVTTF
-359 LMSEHYATMQED
+359 ETNRYATMQDE
-371 TIKKAFCNLQN
+371 TIKKAFKDI
-382 KKMKRN
+382 KK
-388 N
+388 